1 MENPFKDNVDIL
13 NNEIEKLL
21 NPDLKDVLP
30 SEVFL
35 NLIDQKREALIDQK
49 TQEFIQENLKFFIV
63 PDKFEIPEY
72 EELDQEQ
79 FKSSI
84 EYYKN
89 NPENLV
95 PNLLL
100 LKTANDEEKISKL
113 RNFLNN
119 KYVKAKSTVETF
131 LNVIIDG
138 QKYLK
143 SLEVAGL
150 DISIIEQDLQDKLS
164 IIKEAINDFEVEK
177 VKNINLLCKKVDK
190 FLNISSLALVFEEY
204 YNNYVSLELEAKEVL
219 GDLGIEWSFDIN

>member
-143 SLEVAGL
+143 SLEL

>member
-84 EYYKN
+84 E
-89 NPENLV
+89 
-95 PNLLL
+95 
-100 LKTANDEEKISKL
+100 
-113 RNFLNN
+113 
-119 KYVKAKSTVETF
+119 
-131 LNVIIDG
+131 
-138 QKYLK
+138 
-143 SLEVAGL
+143 
-150 DISIIEQDLQDKLS
+150 
-164 IIKEAINDFEVEK
+164 
-177 VKNINLLCKKVDK
+177 
-190 FLNISSLALVFEEY
+190 
-204 YNNYVSLELEAKEVL
+204 
-219 GDLGIEWSFDIN
+219 